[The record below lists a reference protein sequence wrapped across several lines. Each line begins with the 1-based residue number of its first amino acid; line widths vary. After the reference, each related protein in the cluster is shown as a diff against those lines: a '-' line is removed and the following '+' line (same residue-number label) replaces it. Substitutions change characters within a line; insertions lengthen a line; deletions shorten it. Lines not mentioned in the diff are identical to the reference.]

1 MYVDFVGSFSPV
13 AIEANDYAVLY
24 LGAGNKLYYPTKD
37 RTMGSCRAV
46 FRLHNGLA
54 VGNPTAGARVTS
66 FVMNLGDDET
76 TGITTTNDANY
87 TNKTDAW
94 YDLLGRRLSGKP
106 TTRGI
111 YINNGKKVVIK

>member
-1 MYVDFVGSFSPV
+1 
-13 AIEANDYAVLY
+13 VLY
-24 LGAGNKLYYPTKD
+24 LGAGNKLYWPSADMTVNA
-37 RTMGSCRAV
+37 CRAV
-46 FRLHNGLA
+46 FRLHNGLT
-54 VGNPTAGARVTS
+54 VGNPTAGARITS

-94 YDLLGRRLSGKP
+94 YDLQGRRVSGKP
-106 TTRGI
+106 MAKGL